1 MKRLLSLVLAAFF
14 LFGLAAVSAESDEK
28 DLTVMVYMAGGAL
41 EDDYGIG
48 SSEIMEMI
56 DSGFDSEQ
64 TNLLILAG
72 GARSWHDGFGG
83 EGEASLLQTARGRKR
98 ILERYPELNMGDSES
113 LALLLDYAQKK
124 FPAKRY
130 ALILWGQGGG
140 PTEGICFDGIRKDFL
155 TLDELAAALE
165 KTGFRKQKLSWIGFD
180 TTDAGTVE
188 MMSKTAPY
196 AEYVIAPP
204 FNEPASG
211 WDYSFLKGTEQDRS
225 GAETGKRIIDAY
237 REAYEDY
244 GEVQEYPLICLDLSE
259 AAAVEA
265 AMNDFFG
272 QVAGKMDESLF
283 GQLSGLA
290 GFAHGTDPG
299 LLDLVSL
306 CECYEQVDP
315 GAAAKVKD
323 AVEKAIVCSSPNRGE
338 GLGPAVGHPLG
349 QQQENYGQWLEQYHQ
364 LGFCPGYTAYLDAL
378 APFLAVQK

>member
-28 DLTVMVYMAGGAL
+28 DLTVMVYMAGGTL

-211 WDYSFLKGTEQDRS
+211 WVYSFL
-225 GAETGKRIIDAY
+225 
-237 REAYEDY
+237 
-244 GEVQEYPLICLDLSE
+244 
-259 AAAVEA
+259 
-265 AMNDFFG
+265 
-272 QVAGKMDESLF
+272 
-283 GQLSGLA
+283 
-290 GFAHGTDPG
+290 
-299 LLDLVSL
+299 
-306 CECYEQVDP
+306 
-315 GAAAKVKD
+315 
-323 AVEKAIVCSSPNRGE
+323 
-338 GLGPAVGHPLG
+338 
-349 QQQENYGQWLEQYHQ
+349 
-364 LGFCPGYTAYLDAL
+364 
-378 APFLAVQK
+378 